1 MIPVLEYNFLYLE
14 EKYRIGL
21 EEEIQSLEQKSCKKE
36 LELEEIKLGIAE
48 MAAELERV
56 KSELWDIQ
64 SRYPQASATRKI
76 NEKITNEIDF

>member
-1 MIPVLEYNFLYLE
+1 MYLE